1 MNKRQKL
8 LYSFAKWDYRYNK
21 KCFYTKKTFERSYKF
36 IKLNYRYITD
46 EEIKSILECR
56 REKCL

>member
-1 MNKRQKL
+1 MNIRQKL

-21 KCFYTKKTFERSYKF
+21 KYFNTKKTFKRSYLF
-36 IKLNYRYITD
+36 TKLNYIHISD